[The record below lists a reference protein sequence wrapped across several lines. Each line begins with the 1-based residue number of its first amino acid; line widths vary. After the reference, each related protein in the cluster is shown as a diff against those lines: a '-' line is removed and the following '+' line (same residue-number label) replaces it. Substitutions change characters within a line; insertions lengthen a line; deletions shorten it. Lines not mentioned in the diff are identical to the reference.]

1 MSLSETSHQRQ
12 LDQKVARAIHD
23 QWAFYLTEGVIL
35 LVLGLLAILIP
46 PAATISVTIVIG
58 AVFFASGVV
67 GLISTFTGHR
77 APGFWWSLISA
88 ALGIVVG
95 LMLLVRPIAGAVSLT
110 LVLIVFFIAEGLF
123 SILFGVA
130 QRRHVSTWGWMIASG
145 VVDLLLAGILIAGL
159 PGDAA
164 WALGLL
170 VGINLIFGGAALSA
184 IALRLRTSSS
194 LPQA

>member
-1 MSLSETSHQRQ
+1 MRNLLTEARAMSLNETLNRRQ
-12 LDQKVARAIHD
+12 LDEKVVHAIHD

-88 ALGIVVG
+88 VLGIVVG
-95 LMLLVRPIAGAVSLT
+95 LMLLVRPIAGAVVD
-110 LVLIVFFIAEGLF
+110 LVLA
-123 SILFGVA
+123 
-130 QRRHVSTWGWMIASG
+130 
-145 VVDLLLAGILIAGL
+145 VVLLAGL

-194 LPQA
+194 L

>member
-1 MSLSETSHQRQ
+1 MSLSESSHQRQ

-95 LMLLVRPIAGAVSLT
+95 LILLVRPIAGAVSLT

-123 SILFGVA
+123 SILFGIA

-194 LPQA
+194 LLQS

>member
-1 MSLSETSHQRQ
+1 MALNETLNQRQ
-12 LDQKVARAIHD
+12 LDQKVASAIHD
-23 QWAFYLTEGVIL
+23 QWGFYLTEGIIL

-58 AVFFASGVV
+58 AVFLASGVV
-67 GLISTFTGHR
+67 GLISTFSGHR

-110 LVLIVFFIAEGLF
+110 LVLIAFFIAEGVF
-123 SILFGVA
+123 SILFGLSH
-130 QRRHVSTWGWMIASG
+130 RRHVSNWGWMVASG
-145 VVDLLLAGILIAGL
+145 VVDLALAGILLAGL

-170 VGINLIFGGAALSA
+170 VGINLIFGGAALAA

-194 LPQA
+194 LPRS

>member
-1 MSLSETSHQRQ
+1 MSLNETLNQRQ
-12 LDQKVARAIHD
+12 LDEKVASAIHD
-23 QWAFYLTEGVIL
+23 QWAFYLTEGVML

-58 AVFFASGVV
+58 AVFFASGVA
-67 GLISTFTGHR
+67 GLISTFTGRR

-130 QRRHVSTWGWMIASG
+130 QRRHVSTWGWMVASG
-145 VVDLLLAGILIAGL
+145 VVDLVLGGILLAGL

-194 LPQA
+194 LPQS

>member
-1 MSLSETSHQRQ
+1 MALNGTLHHRP
-12 LDQKVARAIHD
+12 LDEKVAGVVHD

-35 LVLGLLAILIP
+35 VVLGLLAILLP
-46 PAATISVTIVIG
+46 PVATLSVTIVIG

-88 ALGIVVG
+88 ALAIVVG

-110 LVLIVFFIAEGLF
+110 LVLIAFFFAEGVF
-123 SILFGVA
+123 SIFFGVEH
-130 QRRHVSTWGWMIASG
+130 RRHVSTWGWMVASG
-145 VVDLLLAGILIAGL
+145 VVDLVLAVILLAGL

-184 IALRLRTSSS
+184 LALRLRTSPS

>member
-1 MSLSETSHQRQ
+1 M
-12 LDQKVARAIHD
+12 
-23 QWAFYLTEGVIL
+23 
-35 LVLGLLAILIP
+35 LGLLAILIP

-58 AVFFASGVV
+58 AVFFASGVA
-67 GLISTFTGHR
+67 GLISTFTGRR

-95 LMLLVRPIAGAVSLT
+95 LMLLVRPISGAVSLT
-110 LVLIVFFIAEGLF
+110 LVLIVFFIAEGIF
-123 SILFGVA
+123 SIFFGVA
-130 QRRHVSTWGWMIASG
+130 QRRHVSTWGWMVASG
-145 VVDLLLAGILIAGL
+145 VVDLALAGVLVAGL

-170 VGINLIFGGAALSA
+170 VGVNLIFGGAALSA

-194 LPQA
+194 LPQS

>member
-58 AVFFASGVV
+58 AVFFAGGVA
-67 GLISTFTGHR
+67 GLISTFTGRR

-110 LVLIVFFIAEGLF
+110 LVLIVFFIAEGVF

-130 QRRHVSTWGWMIASG
+130 QRRHVSTWGWMVASG
-145 VVDLLLAGILIAGL
+145 VVDLVLGGILLAGL

-194 LPQA
+194 LPQS